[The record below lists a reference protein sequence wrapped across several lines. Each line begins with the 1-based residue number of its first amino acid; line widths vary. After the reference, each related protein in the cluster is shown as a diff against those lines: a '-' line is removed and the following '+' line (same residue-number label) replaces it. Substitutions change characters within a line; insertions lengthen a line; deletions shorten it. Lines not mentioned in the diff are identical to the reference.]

1 MPCPADPSSDAG
13 SPEHAVRG
21 TLRGGRDAS
30 TDRPPPSSRRRPVGG
45 RPAARLGPVSGC
57 AAAAAAAL
65 SISSCDC
72 DALPAS
78 PPPVN
83 MGDGEPGEGNE
94 DAVPEW
100 RPTPPPQPIGPTP
113 PAGEGCPSPIGGIAA
128 PVSTRPGRQ
137 AFADEIEPHRPVR
150 SGAMSHQRRVHH
162 RRKESHS
169 GHVAWTFSLR

>member
-1 MPCPADPSSDAG
+1 MPCPADPSSDAS

-30 TDRPPPSSRRRPVGG
+30 TDRPPPSPRRRPVGG

-57 AAAAAAAL
+57 AAAAVAAL

-137 AFADEIEPHRPVR
+137 ASADEIEPHRPVR